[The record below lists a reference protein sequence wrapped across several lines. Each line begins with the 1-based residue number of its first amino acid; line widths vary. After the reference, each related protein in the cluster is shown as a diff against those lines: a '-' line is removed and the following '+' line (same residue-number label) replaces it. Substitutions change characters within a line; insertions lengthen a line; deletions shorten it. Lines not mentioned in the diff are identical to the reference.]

1 MPNTSDIHTA
11 AHRRWDPHFSVDAR
25 HVAAGCG
32 ASNKLLE
39 ERLTIKKRTVL
50 GRIASPSGGEWEAVN
65 AKLPSTV

>member
-1 MPNTSDIHTA
+1 M
-11 AHRRWDPHFSVDAR
+11 DAR

-32 ASNKLLE
+32 ASNKPLD

-50 GRIASPSGGEWEAVN
+50 GSIASPSGGEWEAVN